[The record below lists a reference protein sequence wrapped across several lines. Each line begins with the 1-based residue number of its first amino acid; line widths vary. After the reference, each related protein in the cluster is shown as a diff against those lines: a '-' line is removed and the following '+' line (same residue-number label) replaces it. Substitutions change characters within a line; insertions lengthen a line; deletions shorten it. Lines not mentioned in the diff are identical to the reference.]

1 MIRVNPRVDKIV
13 DWLSLITF
21 LAILGTFLVG
31 ASWLLGIGT
40 PTNFTFPRP
49 FSSELWKQVRL
60 DDPDSLGDERCQ
72 MVYDLRYRIG
82 LKGRT
87 RAEILRLLGP
97 SDDSGM
103 RDAVST

>member
-1 MIRVNPRVDKIV
+1 
-13 DWLSLITF
+13 
-21 LAILGTFLVG
+21 
-31 ASWLLGIGT
+31 
-40 PTNFTFPRP
+40 
-49 FSSELWKQVRL
+49 VRL

-103 RDAVST
+103 RDAVSTYALCLPMMDYEVLELFWRDGRVVSSKVRSS